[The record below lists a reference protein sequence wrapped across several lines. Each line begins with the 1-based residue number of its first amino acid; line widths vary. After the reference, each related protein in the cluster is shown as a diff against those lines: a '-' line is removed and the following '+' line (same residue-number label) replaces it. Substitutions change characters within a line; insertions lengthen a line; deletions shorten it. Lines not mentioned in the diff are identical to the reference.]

1 MCVMWGRMSVRAK
14 AGATTAAAA
23 ANGGKQ
29 HNALSCHHPPLFFL
43 PFQRLLSAVC
53 VPMLRLSAPP
63 D

>member
-1 MCVMWGRMSVRAK
+1 MCNVGKDVSESK
-14 AGATTAAAA
+14 SCGATTAA

-29 HNALSCHHPPLFFL
+29 HNALSCHHPHFFL
-43 PFQRLLSAVC
+43 LPKAFKCC